1 MLASDSPVSDLEAA
15 DPAPQAYSTEPSTAL
30 DASEPGLPVPDIAPG
45 SSRRAAQTVGA
56 GSAQHA
62 VHAQPQHATNA
73 AQAQYAAQASQAAP
87 PAQAQ
92 LERQAA
98 LRALRNLE
106 ATEAR
111 LERNA
116 RREADE
122 ARGKLVQELLPVL
135 DNLDR
140 SIRAAHG
147 GRDPSILEGVRMV
160 RHQLEGV
167 LRGYGV
173 ERVDAVGQ
181 RFDPVVHEAIGV
193 TAVGDPA
200 RHGVVVHQAEPGYR
214 LAGRLLRP
222 AKVSVGKLA
231 APAEPQHRPLW
242 R

>member
-1 MLASDSPVSDLEAA
+1 MMASDSLV
-15 DPAPQAYSTEPSTAL
+15 
-30 DASEPGLPVPDIAPG
+30 SEPLRGDSIPESVPLGASDAVPTPEHARHARDPFPSPGPDALPSPARD
-45 SSRRAAQTVGA
+45 
-56 GSAQHA
+56 
-62 VHAQPQHATNA
+62 
-73 AQAQYAAQASQAAP
+73 AAP
-87 PAQAQ
+87 PPGP
-92 LERQAA
+92 EVDRQAA

-116 RREADE
+116 RREADD

-140 SIRAAHG
+140 TIRAAQS
-147 GRDPSILEGVRMV
+147 GRDPAILEGVRLV

-173 ERVDAVGQ
+173 ERVDAIGK
-181 RFDPVVHEAIGV
+181 RFDPGLHEAIGV

-200 RHGVVVHQAEPGYR
+200 RHGLVVQQAEPGYR
-214 LAGRLLRP
+214 FAGKLLRP

-231 APAEPQHRPLW
+231 APAEAAPRPFW

>member
-1 MLASDSPVSDLEAA
+1 MLASDSRVSEPVVSDSI
-15 DPAPQAYSTEPSTAL
+15 PQ
-30 DASEPGLPVPDIAPG
+30 PVP
-45 SSRRAAQTVGA
+45 GA
-56 GSAQHA
+56 TSWPSAQRAREPRPREA
-62 VHAQPQHATNA
+62 VRERGYEPAAEAQPATEAQPAAEDAEQPVAAAA
-73 AQAQYAAQASQAAP
+73 AQAAAQPAA
-87 PAQAQ
+87 QID
-92 LERQAA
+92 RQAA

-140 SIRAAHG
+140 TIRAAHP
-147 GRDPSILEGVRMV
+147 GRDPAILEGVRLV

-173 ERVDAVGQ
+173 ERIDAIGQ
-181 RFDPVVHEAIGV
+181 RFDPGVHEAIGV
-193 TAVGDPA
+193 TAVADPS
-200 RHGVVVHQAEPGYR
+200 RHGLVVQQVEPGYR
-214 LAGRLLRP
+214 FAGRLLRP

-231 APAEPQHRPLW
+231 APVEPAHRSFW

>member
-1 MLASDSPVSDLEAA
+1 MLASDSLVSDPVAYSPIPQASLVDASARAA
-15 DPAPQAYSTEPSTAL
+15 VPAGEPERTPDAHQLAPESAPQS
-30 DASEPGLPVPDIAPG
+30 
-45 SSRRAAQTVGA
+45 AAQPGT
-56 GSAQHA
+56 
-62 VHAQPQHATNA
+62 
-73 AQAQYAAQASQAAP
+73 QAAGQ
-87 PAQAQ
+87 PAVQAVQ
-92 LERQAA
+92 VDRQAA
-98 LRALRNLE
+98 VRALRNLE

-116 RREADE
+116 RREADD

-140 SIRAAHG
+140 TIRAAHTS
-147 GRDPSILEGVRMV
+147 RDPAMLEGVRLV

-181 RFDPVVHEAIGV
+181 RFDPSLHEAIGV

-214 LAGRLLRP
+214 FAGRLLRP

-231 APAEPQHRPLW
+231 APPEIAHRPLW

>member
-1 MLASDSPVSDLEAA
+1 MLASDSHVSGPVTCASIPPVSTSGPSTSGLDDAARLTLVPAHDVASAPEAA
-15 DPAPQAYSTEPSTAL
+15 PNVD
-30 DASEPGLPVPDIAPG
+30 
-45 SSRRAAQTVGA
+45 R
-56 GSAQHA
+56 H
-62 VHAQPQHATNA
+62 
-73 AQAQYAAQASQAAP
+73 
-87 PAQAQ
+87 
-92 LERQAA
+92 AA

-116 RREADE
+116 RREAED

-140 SIRAAHG
+140 TIRAANG
-147 GRDPSILEGVRMV
+147 GRDPAILEGVRLV

-173 ERVDAVGQ
+173 DRIDAVGQ
-181 RFDPVVHEAIGV
+181 RFDPEVHEAIGV
-193 TAVGDPA
+193 TAVSDPS
-200 RHGVVVHQAEPGYR
+200 RHGVVVQQAEPGYR
-214 LAGRLLRP
+214 FAGRLLRP

-231 APAEPQHRPLW
+231 APVDAAARPYW

>member
-1 MLASDSPVSDLEAA
+1 MLASDSPVSGAMACDAIPQPVPGAASAPGAPPAHEPAAAPEAREATGDL
-15 DPAPQAYSTEPSTAL
+15 
-30 DASEPGLPVPDIAPG
+30 ASEP
-45 SSRRAAQTVGA
+45 AQG
-56 GSAQHA
+56 
-62 VHAQPQHATNA
+62 HAQID
-73 AQAQYAAQASQAAP
+73 
-87 PAQAQ
+87 
-92 LERQAA
+92 RQAA

-140 SIRAAHG
+140 TIRAAHT
-147 GRDPSILEGVRMV
+147 GRDPAILEGVRLV

-173 ERVDAVGQ
+173 ERVDAIGQ
-181 RFDPVVHEAIGV
+181 RFDPGVHEAIGV
-193 TAVGDPA
+193 TAVGDPS
-200 RHGVVVHQAEPGYR
+200 RHGVVMQQAEPGYR
-214 LAGRLLRP
+214 FAGRLLRP

-231 APAEPQHRPLW
+231 APVEPAHRALW